1 MNVVFEFLSE
11 EPIENLITSMRFKIG
26 KAVYFGYHDT
36 IEKLKDSTTNFLKKY
51 CDGEQAVF
59 HAMSRSDV
67 QSMTKTMRQAI
78 EYEKSQGNS
87 TYFDMTGGEEAILIA
102 FGLLAGEY
110 DTPMHAFDIEK
121 NKLSRLEEGSSRAI
135 TDCEPR
141 DFDLDLDK
149 YVEMHGGRINYNL
162 HKASKNINDPEF
174 SEDVEKLWS
183 IENDFTEEWNL
194 LSIFLRTHMMPEASL
209 EVNCDLEKTESLLR
223 SANNRLNTL
232 EKFNRIMDRLGAE
245 GLLQDLMHSDGV
257 YSFRYKDK
265 AVRDCLRDGGSTLE
279 LYVYKREQ
287 ADSDDC
293 KVGVHLDW
301 DGVLHAHTSGTADTN
316 NEIDVILMQGAVPVF
331 ISCKNGVVAEDE
343 LFKLNTVADR
353 FGGRYVKKVLI
364 ATTLGKRTARSKQYF
379 LERAKDMGITVI
391 DGVHKLSEQE
401 FREQLLLLA
410 KN

>member
-121 NKLSRLEEGSSRAI
+121 NKLSRLEEGSSRSI

-141 DFDLDLDK
+141 EFDLDLDK

-162 HKASKNINDPEF
+162 HKASKNIDDPEF
-174 SEDVEKLWS
+174 SEDVKKLWS

-232 EKFNRIMDRLGAE
+232 EKFNHIMDRLGAE
-245 GLLQDLMHSDGV
+245 GLLQDLRHSDGV

-301 DGVLHAHTSGTADTN
+301 DGVLHYSPGIDVL
-316 NEIDVILMQGAVPVF
+316 NEIDVLTLKGNIPTF
-331 ISCKNGVVAEDE
+331 ISCKTGKMGPSNTLHALYELQTVAE
-343 LFKLNTVADR
+343 R
-353 FGGRYVKKVLI
+353 FGGKYAKKVLVTSRMPAEVYI
-364 ATTLGKRTARSKQYF
+364 T
-379 LERAKDMGITVI
+379 RAEEMGIKI
-391 DGVHKLSEQE
+391 EQMNGAGQDE
-401 FREQLLLLA
+401 
-410 KN
+410 

>member
-26 KAVYFGYHDT
+26 KAIYFGYHDT
-36 IEKLKDSTTNFLKKY
+36 IEKLKDSTASFLKKY

-59 HAMSRSDV
+59 HAMSKTDV

-121 NKLSRLEEGSSRAI
+121 DKLSRLEEGSSRSI

-141 DFDLDLDK
+141 EFDLDLDK

-162 HKASKNINDPEF
+162 HKASKNIDDPEF

-245 GLLQDLMHSDGV
+245 GLLLDLKHSDGV
-257 YSFRYKDK
+257 YSFRYKDR

-287 ADSDDC
+287 AVNDDC

-301 DGVLHAHTSGTADTN
+301 DGVLHYSPGIDVL
-316 NEIDVILMQGAVPVF
+316 NEIDVLTLKGNVPTF
-331 ISCKNGVVAEDE
+331 ISCKTGKMGPSNTLHALYELQTVAE
-343 LFKLNTVADR
+343 R
-353 FGGRYVKKVLI
+353 FGGKYAKKVLVTSRMPAEVYI
-364 ATTLGKRTARSKQYF
+364 T
-379 LERAKDMGITVI
+379 RAEEMDIKI
-391 DGVHKLSEQE
+391 EQMNGAVQDE
-401 FREQLLLLA
+401 
-410 KN
+410 

>member
-36 IEKLKDSTTNFLKKY
+36 IEKLNDSTTNFLKKY

-121 NKLSRLEEGSSRAI
+121 NKLSRLEEGSSRSI

-141 DFDLDLDK
+141 EFDLDLDK

-162 HKASKNINDPEF
+162 HKASKNIDDPEF
-174 SEDVEKLWS
+174 S
-183 IENDFTEEWNL
+183 
-194 LSIFLRTHMMPEASL
+194 

-245 GLLQDLMHSDGV
+245 GLLQDLRHSDGV

-301 DGVLHAHTSGTADTN
+301 DGVLHYSPGIDVL
-316 NEIDVILMQGAVPVF
+316 NEIDVLTLKGNIPTF
-331 ISCKNGVVAEDE
+331 ISCKTGKMGPSNTLHALYELQTVAE
-343 LFKLNTVADR
+343 R
-353 FGGRYVKKVLI
+353 FGGKYAKKVLVTSRMPAEVYI
-364 ATTLGKRTARSKQYF
+364 T
-379 LERAKDMGITVI
+379 RAEEMEIKI
-391 DGVHKLSEQE
+391 EQMNGAGQDE
-401 FREQLLLLA
+401 
-410 KN
+410 